1 MIRKSNAEALIG
13 MIAENLTDFIAGD
26 LPGGGYDLSLLFCRP
41 ATYECD
47 NGDAPDAACRA
58 CVERWLRASYTGE
71 FDFREGRIERV
82 DP

>member
-1 MIRKSNAEALIG
+1 MIRKSNAEALTG
-13 MIAENLTDFIAGD
+13 MVAENLAALVGGD
-26 LPGGGYDLSLLFCRP
+26 LTGGASDLSLLFCRP
-41 ATYECD
+41 TPDKCD

-58 CVERWLRASYTGE
+58 CIERWLRAPYTGE